1 MSVVHV
7 IDTVTEWAQ
16 QNVCNHIMLKVPPK
30 NEDAVDASYDYE
42 TANPTAFPM
51 YVPTSEKL
59 PPTIRSPF
67 PHLCVRF
74 LKGADA
80 LSEGGGHLDIQLVFS
95 AWNPGTHGRDKFLQ
109 NGDGGF
115 VQQSEDVSEF
125 VRDANGW
132 RDVWNFVDLALLEL
146 KSTTTIGNYVIDQ
159 ATPIEFGPLTEQEAI
174 PDYYPFWF
182 AWISFRLTYPL
193 RRKINNVQEE
203 FL

>member
-80 LSEGGGHLDIQLVFS
+80 LSAGSGHLDIQLVFS
-95 AWNPGTHGRDKFLQ
+95 VWNPGTHGRDQFLPDG
-109 NGDGGF
+109 NGGF
-115 VQQSEDVSEF
+115 IRQGGDIAEF
-125 VRDANGW
+125 IRDANGW
-132 RDVWNFVDLALLEL
+132 RDVWNFVDLAMQAL

-159 ATPIEFGPLTEQEAI
+159 ETPIEFGPLAEQEAI

-182 AWISFRLTYPL
+182 AWISFRLNYPL
-193 RRKINNVQEE
+193 MRKINNVQEE